1 MPCTIDYDRELMC
14 GSDFA
19 PCCVGLTLTMSPVG
33 FQQFIGEATSAAT
46 FMVGAAIMFGA
57 QEMNPTQMRAANALR
72 CMLTSLGENTWNFLA
87 SAWFAAKQFG
97 KENELKDYINIAYP
111 HICTCNEDAAIFAF
125 YMMMSPDPAHKA
137 MMADIFSACTESAQ
151 VANENN
157 GSA

>member
-1 MPCTIDYDRELMC
+1 MM
-14 GSDFA
+14 
-19 PCCVGLTLTMSPVG
+19 
-33 FQQFIGEATSAAT
+33 
-46 FMVGAAIMFGA
+46 GA

-97 KENELKDYINIAYP
+97 YQNELRGYINEAYP
-111 HICTCNEDAAIFAF
+111 HVCTCNQDAAIFAF